1 MRNVAVVSDTHV
13 PSRATEIPDFAA
25 NEMEDADL
33 VIHAGDFDSRPAY
46 ETVRDLAD
54 ELVAV
59 HGNTD
64 PRDLQLPAVETVW
77 VEDVQFVVTHGTG
90 PRKGYIERVTEAIR
104 EARDDADAVGVAGH
118 THELRDRTVDG
129 LRLLNPGSATGA
141 DPADQ
146 ASLLLVDV
154 DGEDV
159 DVTPVWG

>member
-1 MRNVAVVSDTHV
+1 METLAIVSDTHV
-13 PSRATEIPDFAA
+13 PSRVADIPDFAA

-33 VIHAGDFDSRPAY
+33 LVHAGDFDSHSAY

-90 PRKGYIERVTEAIR
+90 SRDGYTERVLERVR
-104 EARDDADAVGVAGH
+104 EERDDPNAVGVSGH

-159 DVTPVWG
+159 DVTPRWG